1 MKDRIL
7 HIVIYL
13 IGLICLLIFIAI
25 RIPDFF
31 NLLVKEKVV
40 PEYWE
45 NTPYGELYNFNRIG
59 HFKEELPP
67 SSLKYRH
74 TSKHPEL
81 KEADI
86 LTFGDSFFD
95 FARIPTFPEKLGDTL
110 GKKVYFARYD
120 YPLNTLAENKYPKGI
135 PKILI
140 YETAE
145 RYIPVR
151 FSKPHVNTFVPDT
164 RSAFRKSL
172 ANLREKLF
180 VKDSEVRYS
189 LLLTRSYLTE
199 KLYSMIATLKF
210 DLFGYIAETTPI
222 FALNQPIPWL
232 FYYEEVNEDV
242 TSFYYQHS
250 EEDIARYCD
259 NIADLRK
266 KLKEEYN
273 LDMVFMP
280 VPCKYTIYHKFVNQH
295 TYNNLLPRIYEGLE
309 DRGVPVVRLFDDF
322 IKSDEILYYGTDTH
336 WNPKGLEIAL
346 RITVDCIKDRIAH
359 QIALD
364 SIHTPENQY

>member
-7 HIVIYL
+7 HIVISV
-13 IGLICLLIFIAI
+13 GFICLLIFTAI
-25 RIPDFF
+25 RIPSFF
-31 NLLVKEKVV
+31 NMLVKEKVI

-45 NTPYGELYNFNRIG
+45 NTPYGELYNFNRIE
-59 HFKEELPP
+59 HFKEDLPP
-67 SSLKYRH
+67 ATIKYRY
-74 TSKHPEL
+74 TPKQPEI

-95 FARIPTFPEKLGDTL
+95 FARITTFPERLGDTL
-110 GKKVYFARYD
+110 NKRIYFARYD
-120 YPLNTLAENKYPKGI
+120 YPLNTLAQNNYPKGTQ
-135 PKILI
+135 KLLI

-151 FSKPHVNTFVPDT
+151 FSKPQVNTWVPDT
-164 RSAFRKSL
+164 RGVIRKSL
-172 ANLREKLF
+172 ANARDKLF
-180 VKDSEVRYS
+180 IKDSEVRYS

-199 KLYSMIATLKF
+199 KLYAKVATLKF
-210 DLFGYIAETTPI
+210 DMFGYIAETTPVY
-222 FALNQPIPWL
+222 ALNQPIPWL

-259 NIADLRK
+259 NIADLRM
-266 KLKEEYN
+266 KLKNEYN

-280 VPCKYTIYHKFVNQH
+280 VPCKYTVYHKFVNQH
-295 TYNNLLPRIYEGLE
+295 TYNNLLPRIYKGLE
-309 DRGVPVVRLFDDF
+309 KRDVPFVRLYDDF
-322 IKSDEILYYGTDTH
+322 INSKEILYYGTDTH
-336 WNPKGLEIAL
+336 WNPKGLDMAL
-346 RITVDCIKDRIAH
+346 RKTVDCIKDRIAV

-364 SIHTPENQY
+364 SIHSMNNPN